1 MSHSVP
7 IVRFSD
13 LVKHFDPAQL
23 MTLWSDPKT
32 DKSFMRAVAENR
44 VITITLHNVGT
55 RKDFGIVGFDPK
67 PSATWVVF
75 AKPLSAA
82 TGTKVIGVK
91 YELLEEPPV
100 KDPVSLSSSQPS
112 RKVGPATPKPDK
124 AVFERTNT
132 DKKVI
137 ACPAPK
143 PPQKFKVAISV
154 TTKSQVE
161 KEIEA
166 ENAKEARALALE
178 EMKKEPVDLASA
190 AITRRVISAKKLAHE
205 R

>member
-1 MSHSVP
+1 M
-7 IVRFSD
+7 
-13 LVKHFDPAQL
+13 
-23 MTLWSDPKT
+23 
-32 DKSFMRAVAENR
+32 
-44 VITITLHNVGT
+44 
-55 RKDFGIVGFDPK
+55 
-67 PSATWVVF
+67 
-75 AKPLSAA
+75 
-82 TGTKVIGVK
+82 
-91 YELLEEPPV
+91 
-100 KDPVSLSSSQPS
+100 
-112 RKVGPATPKPDK
+112 
-124 AVFERTNT
+124 
-132 DKKVI
+132 
-137 ACPAPK
+137 K